1 MTTPKPVYHSE
12 LQCSV
17 LGISYDFSTRQGVLS
32 MAETN
37 ACDMTGCIAFF
48 KRIDPKVES
57 IRTVA
62 GDNEDT
68 SYRLIGK
75 EWRARP
81 PSRP

>member
-37 ACDMTGCIAFF
+37 ACDMRGCIALFT
-48 KRIDPKVES
+48 RIDPAVKT
-57 IRTVA
+57 IQTFA
-62 GDNEDT
+62 GEIEDT
-68 SYRLIGK
+68 SYRLVGK
-75 EWRARP
+75 EWKANLPANR
-81 PSRP
+81 